1 MEVKKD
7 WLSGVLKVLLCFS
20 FVYLWVMA
28 LVYVKK
34 SYCGIPG
41 AAVFLI
47 AALLDGILVWCVWK
61 KKKLKSD
68 KTTTI
73 KTENICL
80 LCASLV
86 LLALQFVVIWNAVF
100 RTAWDPGAVWYG
112 AHFVEMGDQ
121 DGINSMGYYFSVYP
135 NNLLLVWIYSIVL
148 KLNDVIGTPIANGTM
163 LLALFQCIFVTGA
176 GACLYKTVRH
186 FADQKIAWIAY
197 GFYFILGGL
206 SAWIMIPY
214 SDSTGIIFPVFLF
227 WLYVKLKETESAKK
241 KCVLLF
247 LMFFLCYIGFEI
259 KPMAAIVMIAVAAVE
274 GIHFIGKLLKKQ
286 IVWKKSVLACCLS
299 AVLGIGA
306 AAGGVSAVVDS
317 LHFPVVTDT
326 VLGWQHHMMLGLNKD
341 TNGGYSQADFDYST
355 SFSSA
360 EEQHAAELKE
370 IGKRL
375 KDFGVGGYLQHFV
388 KKSARNYFDGCF
400 GWGGLGETFY
410 TEIFPE
416 RGTVLCS
423 LIRSLYYDNTEDTL
437 YRYPALFRQ
446 ILWCMVLVLV
456 PFSVFTKRPLDKK
469 RQVAVLSVLGLMLY
483 LQIFEAHARYLYTFV
498 PIFVFLATEGIDNL
512 REYLNQKSERRVK
525 K

>member
-1 MEVKKD
+1 MEKKD
-7 WLSGVLKVLLCFS
+7 IRVLALDLDGTLTNDQKV
-20 FVYLWVMA
+20 VTPA
-28 LVYVKK
+28 TR
-34 SYCGIPG
+34 
-41 AAVFLI
+41 
-47 AALLDGILVWCVWK
+47 AALDAAAAKGVTIVLASGRPTAGIMPLAKELGLDKKGGCILSYNGGAIIDCATGETLYRKQLDAKYVPQ
-61 KKKLKSD
+61 
-68 KTTTI
+68 
-73 KTENICL
+73 
-80 LCASLV
+80 LCSFARE
-86 LLALQFVVIWNAVF
+86 QGVVIITYNKQGV
-100 RTAWDPGAVWYG
+100 
-112 AHFVEMGDQ
+112 
-121 DGINSMGYYFSVYP
+121 
-135 NNLLLVWIYSIVL
+135 
-148 KLNDVIGTPIANGTM
+148 
-163 LLALFQCIFVTGA
+163 VTESPEDEWA
-176 GACLYKTVRH
+176 
-186 FADQKIAWIAY
+186 
-197 GFYFILGGL
+197 
-206 SAWIMIPY
+206 
-214 SDSTGIIFPVFLF
+214 
-227 WLYVKLKETESAKK
+227 LKECFTCKLPMQK
-241 KCVLLF
+241 VG
-247 LMFFLCYIGFEI
+247 YIGFEI

-375 KDFGVGGYLQHFV
+375 KDFGIGGYLQHFV

-416 RGTVLCS
+416 RGTELCS

-437 YRYPALFRQ
+437 YRYQALFRQ
-446 ILWCMVLVLV
+446 ILWYMVLVLV

>member
-1 MEVKKD
+1 M
-7 WLSGVLKVLLCFS
+7 
-20 FVYLWVMA
+20 
-28 LVYVKK
+28 
-34 SYCGIPG
+34 
-41 AAVFLI
+41 
-47 AALLDGILVWCVWK
+47 
-61 KKKLKSD
+61 
-68 KTTTI
+68 
-73 KTENICL
+73 
-80 LCASLV
+80 
-86 LLALQFVVIWNAVF
+86 
-100 RTAWDPGAVWYG
+100 
-112 AHFVEMGDQ
+112 
-121 DGINSMGYYFSVYP
+121 
-135 NNLLLVWIYSIVL
+135 
-148 KLNDVIGTPIANGTM
+148 
-163 LLALFQCIFVTGA
+163 
-176 GACLYKTVRH
+176 
-186 FADQKIAWIAY
+186 
-197 GFYFILGGL
+197 
-206 SAWIMIPY
+206 
-214 SDSTGIIFPVFLF
+214 
-227 WLYVKLKETESAKK
+227 
-241 KCVLLF
+241 
-247 LMFFLCYIGFEI
+247 
-259 KPMAAIVMIAVAAVE
+259 
-274 GIHFIGKLLKKQ
+274 
-286 IVWKKSVLACCLS
+286 
-299 AVLGIGA
+299 
-306 AAGGVSAVVDS
+306 
-317 LHFPVVTDT
+317 
-326 VLGWQHHMMLGLNKD
+326 NKD

-437 YRYPALFRQ
+437 YRYQALFRQ
-446 ILWCMVLVLV
+446 ILWYMVLVLV